1 MFIMVWI
8 IVVEK
13 GLIIEFIENGCWVFI
28 GDGIYLIFG
37 FYLVLRY
44 IFCLVLEIY
53 LVIIK

>member
-53 LVIIK
+53 LL